1 MKRTKLYIRDSL
13 LAFVCGQVERYED
26 EANVGV
32 DAAHGTCPS
41 LIFYL
46 TLNMSINHVLD
57 NVFIK

>member
-32 DAAHGTCPS
+32 DAAHGTGLRQRPEP
-41 LIFYL
+41 LLFGRRE
-46 TLNMSINHVLD
+46 N
-57 NVFIK
+57 